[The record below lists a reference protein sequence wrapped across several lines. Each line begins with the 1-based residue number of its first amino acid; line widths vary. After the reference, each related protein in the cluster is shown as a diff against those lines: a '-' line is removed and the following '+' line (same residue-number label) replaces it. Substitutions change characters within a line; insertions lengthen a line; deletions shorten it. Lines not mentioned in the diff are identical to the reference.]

1 MSAHLTL
8 VVDRRRGADSGSA
21 GDAGQAAGPA
31 STEPDAG
38 GSARK
43 LDDRESSRPDS
54 PSDASWVH
62 AAWVPRP
69 PLLGRAARLRD
80 APARPKRLAPLRG
93 EDAER
98 GAVTAEYAIVILA
111 GVAFAGVL
119 VAIMRSGE
127 IRQMLVDLVQNALG
141 SAG

>member
-8 VVDRRRGADSGSA
+8 IVDRRRSSGRAPAGGRDRAVSGAPIAVDTSDRAARVETEESGRSA
-21 GDAGQAAGPA
+21 GTRDAA
-31 STEPDAG
+31 
-38 GSARK
+38 
-43 LDDRESSRPDS
+43 
-54 PSDASWVH
+54 WVH

-69 PLLGRAARLRD
+69 PLPSR
-80 APARPKRLAPLRG
+80 PARPQGAPVRGGLAVLRG
-93 EDAER
+93 EDSER